1 MWSSGSPCW
10 NSFFVQGSK
19 QEVNMLFPSV
29 EKSVEIHGNVSIQ
42 SILSVY

>member
-1 MWSSGSPCW
+1 M
-10 NSFFVQGSK
+10 QGSK

-42 SILSVY
+42 FMISVY